1 MSTTQAP
8 VRREWTRDGWNICID
23 ARHADHPGIVD
34 DILDYVEEWFQ
45 MKK

>member
-8 VRREWTRDGWNICID
+8 VRREWTREGWNIRID

-45 MKK
+45 KQR